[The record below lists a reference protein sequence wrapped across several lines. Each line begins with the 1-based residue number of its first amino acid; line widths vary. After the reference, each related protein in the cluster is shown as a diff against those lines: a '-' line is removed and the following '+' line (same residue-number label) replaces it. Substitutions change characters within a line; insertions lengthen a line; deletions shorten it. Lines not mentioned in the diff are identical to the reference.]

1 MFKKDILVIS
11 SFLLFSAYVA
21 LAGSHSVFNWKIDA
35 APSSP
40 SRQSY
45 PLRPATPAKPTRPLT
60 PPASN
65 NPRPTEIRYSQSAQA
80 ANMIMPAIWLGLPT
94 VFIIALIIRAMKRD

>member
-1 MFKKDILVIS
+1 MLKKDTLLIC
-11 SFLLFSAYVA
+11 SFFLFSAYVA
-21 LAGSHSVFNWKIDA
+21 LAGTPSVFNWKIDA

-40 SRQSY
+40 SRPSS
-45 PLRPATPAKPTRPLT
+45 PLRPAAPAKPTVPLT
-60 PPASN
+60 PPTSH

-94 VFIIALIIRAMKRD
+94 VFIIALIIRAMKGD